1 MRRAVSSAARD
12 PEVGVPLDILR
23 IAPRANRDEVL
34 RAEGEGC
41 SMVARAAPA
50 VAEEGGGW
58 WRRQP
63 SRPEEPRLTG
73 AAGRVDARRV
83 FSEDG
88 RRRRRGAPL
97 RAPLRGAV
105 GPLSAPAVAA
115 APALHRE

>member
-88 RRRRRGAPL
+88 RRRRRAAPL

-105 GPLSAPAVAA
+105 GPLSAAAVAA